1 MYFKKEYRRVFEN
14 FCSTPVLN
22 IANYIFPIILI
33 PYLTM
38 VLGVEKYG
46 IYIYA
51 YTIMNY
57 FTLFVSY
64 GFEYSCIVSEILL
77 LILIWKEL
85 KKIEE

>member
-14 FCSTPVLN
+14 FCSLSVLN

-64 GFEYSCIVSEILL
+64 GFVSEILL

>member
-14 FCSTPVLN
+14 FCSLSVLN

-57 FTLFVSY
+57 FTLFVSLVLN
-64 GFEYSCIVSEILL
+64 IQQ
-77 LILIWKEL
+77 L
-85 KKIEE
+85 KKYPLYAIIIKC

>member
-14 FCSTPVLN
+14 FCSLSVLN

-57 FTLFVSY
+57 FTLLSHMVLN
-64 GFEYSCIVSEILL
+64 IQQ
-77 LILIWKEL
+77 L
-85 KKIEE
+85 KKYPLYAIIIKC

>member
-14 FCSTPVLN
+14 FCSLSVLN

-51 YTIMNY
+51 YTKR
-57 FTLFVSY
+57 V
-64 GFEYSCIVSEILL
+64 
-77 LILIWKEL
+77 K
-85 KKIEE
+85 

>member
-1 MYFKKEYRRVFEN
+1 
-14 FCSTPVLN
+14 
-22 IANYIFPIILI
+22 
-33 PYLTM
+33 M

-64 GFEYSCIVSEILL
+64 GFVSEILL

>member
-1 MYFKKEYRRVFEN
+1 
-14 FCSTPVLN
+14 
-22 IANYIFPIILI
+22 
-33 PYLTM
+33 M

-64 GFEYSCIVSEILL
+64 WF
-77 LILIWKEL
+77 
-85 KKIEE
+85 